1 MYNKLLCIAMLAM
14 DRSVVHTVYTT
25 CAICSSMPLTVACKA
40 STSARRCSSWECS
53 ILASDKARSPLSWVR
68 LASWKWNKH
77 GELIDFTHVIRLLRD
92 AKRQPFWFLATIV
105 LPIQACEQSC
115 SFIAFCLSPVNGIMH
130 AKHGR
135 GASRLR
141 AISSLWRKSSIWA
154 KNIGN
159 WGTGWRRL
167 RESENGV
174 SGAHVHRC
182 VGMARDEVRLFCSF
196 PRLLHLYHI
205 QRFWLV

>member
-1 MYNKLLCIAMLAM
+1 MAVYCKLYHWPISQAPNFPEWAWW
-14 DRSVVHTVYTT
+14 SNANFTT
-25 CAICSSMPLTVACKA
+25 GQYLKHPTLQNEHGGVMQ
-40 STSARRCSSWECS
+40 TS
-53 ILASDKARSPLSWVR
+53 L
-68 LASWKWNKH
+68 
-77 GELIDFTHVIRLLRD
+77 LIDFTHVIRFLRD
-92 AKRQPFWFLATIV
+92 AKRQPCWFLASIV
-105 LPIQACEQSC
+105 LPIPACKQFC
-115 SFIAFCLSPVNGIMH
+115 SFIAFCLSPVNGVMH

-141 AISSLWRKSSIWA
+141 AISSLWRKGSIWA

-159 WGTGWRRL
+159 WGTGWRRP